1 MYQVK
6 SLNFYYCS
14 QYLTFDLI
22 YLQEGFCQL
31 LVYLAEEDSTHRCSL
46 KHHSRLHFLLF

>member
-6 SLNFYYCS
+6 SLNFYYRS
-14 QYLTFDLI
+14 QYLTFDLK

-31 LVYLAEEDSTHRCSL
+31 LIYLVEEDSTRRYSL
-46 KHHSRLHFLLF
+46 KHHSRQHFLLF